1 MNVSPWVNT
10 HACIWK
16 RGFRKRGIW
25 KPAVVSAKGA
35 APYRSAHPL
44 MKGYTMK
51 KAIDRLCASGDEGM
65 ATVEY
70 ALVTVAAAA
79 FAAVLIAIVKSP
91 EVRSALASLVGQA
104 LSGS

>member
-1 MNVSPWVNT
+1 MN
-10 HACIWK
+10 
-16 RGFRKRGIW
+16 
-25 KPAVVSAKGA
+25 
-35 APYRSAHPL
+35 
-44 MKGYTMK
+44 
-51 KAIDRLCASGDEGM
+51 KAIGWILARDEEGM

-91 EVRSALASLVGQA
+91 EVRSALASLVSQA

>member
-1 MNVSPWVNT
+1 
-10 HACIWK
+10 
-16 RGFRKRGIW
+16 
-25 KPAVVSAKGA
+25 
-35 APYRSAHPL
+35 
-44 MKGYTMK
+44 MK
-51 KAIDRLCASGDEGM
+51 KLIGRFAKSDEEGM

-104 LSGS
+104 LGGS

>member
-1 MNVSPWVNT
+1 MQIAAPPVEEAPPQ
-10 HACIWK
+10 
-16 RGFRKRGIW
+16 G
-25 KPAVVSAKGA
+25 AKGQLKG
-35 APYRSAHPL
+35 SA
-44 MKGYTMK
+44 MN
-51 KAIDRLCASGDEGM
+51 KAIGWIFARDEEGM

>member
-1 MNVSPWVNT
+1 MND
-10 HACIWK
+10 
-16 RGFRKRGIW
+16 
-25 KPAVVSAKGA
+25 A
-35 APYRSAHPL
+35 APGPSTKLR
-44 MKGYTMK
+44 MKGSTMK
-51 KAIDRLCASGDEGM
+51 HIIDRLRDHNDEGM

-91 EVRSALASLVGQA
+91 EVRSALASLVSQA

>member
-1 MNVSPWVNT
+1 M
-10 HACIWK
+10 K
-16 RGFRKRGIW
+16 RLFAGRK
-25 KPAVVSAKGA
+25 
-35 APYRSAHPL
+35 AHS
-44 MKGYTMK
+44 
-51 KAIDRLCASGDEGM
+51 DDGM

-104 LSGS
+104 LSGG

>member
-1 MNVSPWVNT
+1 
-10 HACIWK
+10 
-16 RGFRKRGIW
+16 
-25 KPAVVSAKGA
+25 
-35 APYRSAHPL
+35 
-44 MKGYTMK
+44 MK
-51 KAIDRLCASGDEGM
+51 KLIGRFGKGDDDGM

-104 LSGS
+104 LGGS